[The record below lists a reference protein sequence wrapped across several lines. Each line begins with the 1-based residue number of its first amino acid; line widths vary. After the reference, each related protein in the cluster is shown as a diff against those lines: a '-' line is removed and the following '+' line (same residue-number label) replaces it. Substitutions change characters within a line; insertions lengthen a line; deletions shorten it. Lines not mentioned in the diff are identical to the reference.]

1 MSSETAILSSFDDHL
16 ELEEGKMQVPKGFII
31 NKKGLFILEKI
42 EDEEGIER
50 EVEVRI
56 GPPLTVE
63 ALVRDNRSED
73 WGWLLVFS
81 DHDGIPHRWIC
92 PATYLGAE
100 TREFHKELARLGY
113 LLSPGLRN
121 KRLLEQYVQTSFPM
135 TRIRLVKK
143 IGWNNNNE
151 VFVLPDETF
160 GKTCHERIMYQGE
173 TTDHHFL
180 SLGSLKDWRDNISQF
195 CSGNSRLVFALSV
208 AFAPPLLSLAGIES
222 GVIHFFGSSS
232 AGKTTT
238 LRVAASVWGS
248 RDYVRSWRA
257 TDNGLESTLMG
268 LNDCLCVFDELGQ
281 SDPRISGPAA
291 YLIAN
296 GQAKM
301 RANRSGDARKVCTW
315 RTIALSSGEIPIST
329 HMSVGGESPRAG
341 VLVRFVDIPAEV
353 KTGSVFQDLHGFKN
367 GSLFSGY
374 LNDASQKYYGTP
386 IRAFLKEITKRQED
400 VKSFILKGMSDF
412 LTKNL
417 PEGAE
422 GQVRR
427 VADRFGLISAAG
439 EMATEFGITGWRAGE
454 AEQAASSCFRD
465 WLLHRGGSE
474 NQEKNQI
481 LSQVQHFFEANGASR
496 FQPYDSNDDVTKIP
510 NRVGYRVV
518 ENGETFFWVFQES
531 FRTEILKGLNF
542 HIATR
547 ILKEVGWLIPD
558 GDGKHNSQRKF
569 LPRTRGR
576 KRMYV
581 FSSEVLGSDPDG
593 AGVHVPSDR

>member
-1 MSSETAILSSFDDHL
+1 MSTGTAILSFIDDL
-16 ELEEGKMQVPKGFII
+16 EVEEGKMEVPKGFRL
-31 NKKGLFILEKI
+31 NKKGLFILERV
-42 EDEEGIER
+42 EDNQGRER

-56 GPPLTVE
+56 GPPLIVE

-73 WGWLLVFS
+73 WGWLLVFL
-81 DHDGIPHRWIC
+81 DQDGILHRWIC
-92 PATYLGAE
+92 PATFLGAE
-100 TREFHKELARLGY
+100 TRDFHKELARLGY
-113 LLSPGLRN
+113 LLSPGLKN
-121 KRLLEQYVQTSFPM
+121 KRLLEQYVQMSSPTA
-135 TRIRLVKK
+135 RIRLVKK
-143 IGWNNNNE
+143 IGWNNGE

-160 GKTCHERIMYQGE
+160 GKTCHERIIYQAE
-173 TTDHHFL
+173 TTDHHFQT
-180 SLGSLKDWRDNISQF
+180 LGTLEDWRDNIAKF

-208 AFAPPLLSLAGIES
+208 AFATPLLNLVGIDS

-232 AGKTTT
+232 SGKTTT
-238 LRVAASVWGS
+238 LMLGASVWGS
-248 RDYVRSWRA
+248 RDYIRSWRT
-257 TDNGLESTLMG
+257 TDNGLEAALVG
-268 LNDCLCVFDELGQ
+268 LNDCLSVFDELGQ

-301 RANRSGDARKVCTW
+301 RANRSGDGRKAVTW
-315 RTIALSSGEIPIST
+315 RTLALSSGEIPITT
-329 HMSVGGESPRAG
+329 HILVAGESPKAG
-341 VLVRFVDIPAEV
+341 MLVRFLDIPAEV
-353 KTGSVFQDLHGFKN
+353 QTGSVFQDLHGFKN
-367 GSLFSGY
+367 GGVFSEH
-374 LNDASQKYYGTP
+374 LKDASKKYYGTP
-386 IRAFLKEITKRQED
+386 IRSFLKEITRRQED

-427 VADRFGLISAAG
+427 VADRFALISTTG
-439 EMATEFGITGWRAGE
+439 EMATLFGITGWQAGE

-465 WLLHRGGSE
+465 WLLHRGGTE

-496 FQPYDSNDDVTKIP
+496 FQPYDASDDITKIP

-531 FRTEILKGLNF
+531 FKKEILKGLNF
-542 HIATR
+542 LIATR

-558 GDGKHNSQRKF
+558 VDGKHNTQRKN
-569 LPRTRGR
+569 LPMARGR
-576 KRMYV
+576 KRLYV
-581 FSSEVLGSDPDG
+581 FSSEVLGAESSLE
-593 AGVHVPSDR
+593 AF